1 MFDDL
6 TELYHQ
12 LLLDHNK
19 SPRNFRVLPDANR
32 IAQGTNPICGDNY
45 TLYAR
50 MDGDVVQE
58 LTFQGSGCAISKASA
73 SLLTENLKGKTRAEV
88 KAMFDKVRDLITT
101 GHSDG
106 DLGKVASLSGVHKFP
121 ARVKCALLPW
131 HAVAAAVE
139 GRGETVSTETEKEKL

>member
-1 MFDDL
+1 MYDDL

-19 SPRNFRVLPDANR
+19 SPRNFRVLPEANR
-32 IAQGTNPICGDNY
+32 VAQGTNPICGDNY
-45 TLYAR
+45 TIYAR

-73 SLLTENLKGKTRAEV
+73 SLLTENLKGKTQAEV

-101 GHSDG
+101 GHSDS
-106 DLGKVASLSGVHKFP
+106 DLGKLAALSGVHKFP

-139 GRGETVSTETEKEKL
+139 GRGETVSTESEKE

>member
-6 TELYHQ
+6 TELYQQ
-12 LLLDHNK
+12 LLMDHSK

-32 IAQGTNPICGDNY
+32 TAQGTNPICGDNY
-45 TLYAR
+45 TIYAR

-73 SLLTENLKGKTRAEV
+73 SLLTESLKGKTKAEV
-88 KAMFDKVRDLITT
+88 KVMFDKVRDLITT

-106 DLGKVASLSGVHKFP
+106 DLGKLSALAGVHKFP
-121 ARVKCALLPW
+121 ARVKCAILPW

-139 GRGETVSTETEKEKL
+139 GRGETVSTESEKE

>member
-45 TLYAR
+45 TIYAR

-58 LTFQGSGCAISKASA
+58 LTFQGSGCAISKAAA

-101 GHSDG
+101 GHSDD
-106 DLGKVASLSGVHKFP
+106 DLGKLAALSGVHKFP

-139 GRGETVSTETEKEKL
+139 GRGETVSTESEKE

>member
-1 MFDDL
+1 MYDDL

-19 SPRNFRVLPDANR
+19 SPRNFRVLPEANR
-32 IAQGTNPICGDNY
+32 VAQGTNPICGDSY
-45 TLYAR
+45 TIYAR

-73 SLLTENLKGKTRAEV
+73 SLLTENLKGKTQAEV

-101 GHSDG
+101 GHSDS
-106 DLGKVASLSGVHKFP
+106 DLGKLAALSGVHKFP

-139 GRGETVSTETEKEKL
+139 GKGETVSTESEKE

>member
-1 MFDDL
+1 MSDDL
-6 TELYHQ
+6 TELYQQ
-12 LLLDHNK
+12 LLMDHNK

-32 IAQGTNPICGDNY
+32 SAQGTNPVCGDSY
-45 TLYAR
+45 TVYAR

-73 SLLTENLKGKTRAEV
+73 SLLTENLKGKTKAEV
-88 KAMFDKVRDLITT
+88 KVMFDKVHDLITT

-106 DLGKVASLSGVHKFP
+106 DLGKMAALSGVHRFP
-121 ARVKCALLPW
+121 VRIKCAMLPW

-139 GRGETVSTETEKEKL
+139 GRGETVSTESGKE

>member
-1 MFDDL
+1 MFDEL

-32 IAQGTNPICGDNY
+32 TAQGTNPICGDNY

-50 MDGDVVQE
+50 MNSDVVQE

-106 DLGKVASLSGVHKFP
+106 DLGKLAALSGVHKFP

-139 GRGETVSTETEKEKL
+139 GRGETVSTESEKE